1 LSPLSNATITITAS
15 NPSEIAPTTLSTM
28 TITCITSL
36 VANDCQIVLPLQ
48 SPFRR
53 LLPKELVLLQSPAFS
68 PHRCT
73 SIALASLGLE
83 RTAWGI
89 ALCLIPVVD
98 RRIAAAER
106 QIQVRPRTML
116 GGAAWVPTGDQGR
129 DHPGTVQSFSR
140 DLRAAVPGVTTV
152 QERVSGDER
161 QRRHEGI
168 GLRTDVPIGVRAR
181 AEAALKPKS

>member
-1 LSPLSNATITITAS
+1 MSPLSNATITVTAS
-15 NPSEIAPTTLSTM
+15 NPSAIAPTTLSTM
-28 TITCITSL
+28 TITCITAL
-36 VANDCQIVLPLQ
+36 VANDCQIVLPFQ

-83 RTAWGI
+83 RTSRGI
-89 ALCLIPVVD
+89 ALCLIPVLD

-116 GGAAWVPTGDQGR
+116 GEARPGSLQGIKAETTPAAFTASAAISVPPCPASPRRKREFQVT
-129 DHPGTVQSFSR
+129 SAN
-140 DLRAAVPGVTTV
+140 AAMKASGC
-152 QERVSGDER
+152 ERTS
-161 QRRHEGI
+161 
-168 GLRTDVPIGVRAR
+168 L
-181 AEAALKPKS
+181 